1 MKQLLRNFLLAFVPY
16 TIVGVIVGVL
26 IGVNILH
33 VLAIIASM
41 IVVNMTVNVLNEF
54 SKPEKRA
61 KIDHLKDVAT
71 AKK

>member
-16 TIVGVIVGVL
+16 TIVGVIVGL
-26 IGVNILH
+26 LMGVNILH

-61 KIDHLKDVAT
+61 KIDYLKDVAT

>member
-1 MKQLLRNFLLAFVPY
+1 MKQLLKNFLLAFVPY
-16 TIVGVIVGVL
+16 TIVGVIVGL
-26 IGVNILH
+26 LMGVNILH

-54 SKPEKRA
+54 SKPEKRS